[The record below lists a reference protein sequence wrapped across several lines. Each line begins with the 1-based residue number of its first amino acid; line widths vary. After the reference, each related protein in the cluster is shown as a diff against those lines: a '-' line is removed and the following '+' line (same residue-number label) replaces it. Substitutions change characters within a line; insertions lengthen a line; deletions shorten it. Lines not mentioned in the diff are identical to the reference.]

1 MDIRCRKTTCKY
13 NKDHTCLAK
22 SILVDRKVL
31 CSTYQLS
38 EALKGKNR
46 QQGLLDKAED
56 YSKRMFEKPPK
67 NAPMRNRKKIEIS
80 CKADCLFN
88 NNGICRANGITV
100 NDVNYPIC
108 MGYLPK

>member
-56 YSKRMFEKPPK
+56 YSKRMFEKLSAVDSRYEQIGQRLMEPGVTAWTYTPW
-67 NAPMRNRKKIEIS
+67 
-80 CKADCLFN
+80 
-88 NNGICRANGITV
+88 GIR
-100 NDVNYPIC
+100 
-108 MGYLPK
+108 